1 MKANVVGV
9 REHEFV
15 GGDNKP
21 VKGTY
26 IYLLV
31 PRESGAQETRR
42 VFVSED
48 RLAEF
53 AYIPKVG
60 DTVLV
65 FASNGKIVDML
76 KTSK

>member
-1 MKANVVGV
+1 MRAKVVEV

-15 GGDNKP
+15 GDDNKP
-21 VKGTY
+21 VKGSY

-31 PRESGAQETRR
+31 PRESGNEDTRR

-53 AYIPKVG
+53 AYIPTVG

-65 FASNGKIVDML
+65 FYSNGKVVDLL
-76 KTSK
+76 KAK